1 MHRGLHQTVFHYNDS
16 DGDAMSRPTAA
27 GSSVEAEQ
35 LRPTAAAAKAREPM
49 NVLIVGVGGQ
59 GVIMVSKALA
69 SLAQSKGFEVKQS
82 EVHGMAK
89 RGGTVFSH
97 VRFGPQVWSPTIP
110 KGEADI
116 LVALEW
122 AEGLRWLSFL
132 KPDTGIFICDTKRI
146 VPPFACLNRRPGAPL
161 RYSRETPAEV
171 KAHVAEGYAIDATHM
186 AEKLGNER
194 AANVILIGALS
205 TALDFSAA
213 DWEKSLA
220 EFVPKK
226 TIAVNLEAFRLGRS
240 WIEGAR
246 IAPPDAELP
255 PAGTPAP
262 AHLPYSVR
270 LEITPQW
277 CKSCD
282 ICVKLCPERCLRLNA
297 ERIVELAQPDKCT
310 GCRLCELLCPDF
322 AIRVHLDPAHVQGV
336 ALAAGGSK
344 A

>member
-1 MHRGLHQTVFHYNDS
+1 METE
-16 DGDAMSRPTAA
+16 P
-27 GSSVEAEQ
+27 
-35 LRPTAAAAKAREPM
+35 LRPAAAAAKAREPM

-122 AEGLRWLSFL
+122 AEGLRWLPYL

-171 KAHVAEGYAIDATHM
+171 KSHVAEGYAIDATRM
-186 AEKLGNER
+186 AEELGNER
-194 AANVILIGALS
+194 AANVVLIGALS
-205 TALDFSAA
+205 TALDFRAD
-213 DWEKSLA
+213 DWEQALSA
-220 EFVPKK
+220 FVPKK
-226 TIAVNLEAFRLGRS
+226 TIAVNLDAFRFGRN
-240 WIEGAR
+240 WIDAAR
-246 IAPPDAELP
+246 TS
-255 PAGTPAP
+255 PANIEVPAANAPAP
-262 AHLPYSVR
+262 AHVPYSVR
-270 LEITPQW
+270 LEITPEW

-282 ICVKLCPERCLRLNA
+282 ICVKLCPERCLRLNE
-297 ERIVELAQPDKCT
+297 ERLVELAQPEKCT

-322 AIRVHLDPAHVQGV
+322 AIRVHLDAAASTAAIARGV
-336 ALAAGGSK
+336 IA
-344 A
+344 

>member
-1 MHRGLHQTVFHYNDS
+1 MTQAEEVVEVSVRG
-16 DGDAMSRPTAA
+16 GATA
-27 GSSVEAEQ
+27 GRD
-35 LRPTAAAAKAREPM
+35 LREPV

-59 GVIMVSKALA
+59 GVIMISKVLA
-69 SLAQSKGFEVKQS
+69 SLCQAHGLQVKQS

-122 AEGLRWLSFL
+122 AEGLRWLPFL
-132 KPDTGIFICDTKRI
+132 KPDSGIFICDTKRI
-146 VPPFACLNRRPGAPL
+146 VPPFACLNRRPGAIM

-171 KAHVAEGYAIDATHM
+171 KAHVAEGYAIDATRM
-186 AEKLGNER
+186 AEELGNER
-194 AANVILIGALS
+194 AANVVLIGALS

-213 DWEKSLA
+213 DWEQALSA
-220 EFVPKK
+220 FVPKK
-226 TIAVNLEAFRLGRS
+226 TIAVNLDAFRLGRS
-240 WIEGAR
+240 WIEEAR
-246 IAPPDAELP
+246 SAVPEARAAADTALP
-255 PAGTPAP
+255 AA
-262 AHLPYSVR
+262 APYSVR

-282 ICVKLCPERCLRLNA
+282 ICVKLCPERCLRLND
-297 ERIVELAQPDKCT
+297 ERIVELAQPEKCT

-322 AIRVHLDPAHVQGV
+322 AIRVHLDAAQVQGF
-336 ALAAGGSK
+336 ALAAAGSRP
-344 A
+344 

>member
-1 MHRGLHQTVFHYNDS
+1 MSGPISSRS
-16 DGDAMSRPTAA
+16 D
-27 GSSVEAEQ
+27 VEAQQ
-35 LRPTAAAAKAREPM
+35 LRPSAAAAKAREPM

-69 SLAQSKGFEVKQS
+69 WLAQSKGFEVKQS

-122 AEGLRWLSFL
+122 AEGLRWLPFL

-146 VPPFACLNRRPGAPL
+146 VPPFACLNRQPGAPM

-171 KAHVAEGYAIDATHM
+171 KAHVAEGYAIDATRM
-186 AEKLGNER
+186 AEEIGNER
-194 AANVILIGALS
+194 AANVVLIGALS

-213 DWEKSLA
+213 DWEKALA

-240 WIEGAR
+240 WIDEARTTTPEAEAPAAR
-246 IAPPDAELP
+246 IPVPVD
-255 PAGTPAP
+255 T
-262 AHLPYSVR
+262 PYSVR
-270 LEITPQW
+270 LEITPEW

-282 ICVKLCPERCLRLNA
+282 ICVRLCPERCLQLNG
-297 ERIVELAQPDKCT
+297 ERIVELAQPEKCT

-322 AIRVHLDPAHVQGV
+322 AIRVHLDAAHVQGV
-336 ALAAGGSK
+336 VLAAEGSRP
-344 A
+344 

>member
-1 MHRGLHQTVFHYNDS
+1 
-16 DGDAMSRPTAA
+16 MSAPIAST
-27 GSSVEAEQ
+27 SSTEAEPA
-35 LRPTAAAAKAREPM
+35 RPAATAAKAKEPM

-69 SLAQSKGFEVKQS
+69 WLAQSKGHQVKQS

-122 AEGLRWLSFL
+122 AEGLRWLPYL

-161 RYSRETPAEV
+161 RYSRETPVEV
-171 KAHVAEGYAIDATHM
+171 KAHVAEGYAIDATRM
-186 AEKLGNER
+186 AEELGNER
-194 AANVILIGALS
+194 AGNVVLIGALS
-205 TALDFSAA
+205 TALDFAA
-213 DWEKSLA
+213 EDWEKAISA
-220 EFVPKK
+220 FVPKK
-226 TIAVNLEAFRLGRS
+226 TIAVNLDAFRRGRN
-240 WIEGAR
+240 WIEEAR
-246 IAPPDAELP
+246 TTVPDAEAP
-255 PAGTPAP
+255 VARIPVPADK
-262 AHLPYSVR
+262 PYSVR
-270 LEITPQW
+270 MEITPQW

-297 ERIVELAQPDKCT
+297 ERVVELAQPEKCT

-322 AIRVHLDPAHVQGV
+322 AIRVHLDAAANDV
-336 ALAAGGSK
+336 AAAGAK

>member
-1 MHRGLHQTVFHYNDS
+1 
-16 DGDAMSRPTAA
+16 MSRPTAST
-27 GSSVEAEQ
+27 SSAEAEP

-69 SLAQSKGFEVKQS
+69 WLAQSKGYQVKQS

-110 KGEADI
+110 QGEADI

-122 AEGLRWLSFL
+122 AEGLRWLPFL
-132 KPDTGIFICDTKRI
+132 KPDSGIFICDTKRI

-171 KAHVAEGYAIDATHM
+171 RAHVAEGYAIDATRM
-186 AEKLGNER
+186 AEELGNER
-194 AANVILIGALS
+194 AANVVLIGALS
-205 TALDFSAA
+205 TALDFPAK
-213 DWEKSLA
+213 DWEQALSA
-220 EFVPKK
+220 FVPKK
-226 TIAVNLEAFRLGRS
+226 TIAVNLDAFRLGRS
-240 WIEGAR
+240 WIAEAR
-246 IAPPDAELP
+246 TAVPAAEAPA
-255 PAGTPAP
+255 ANIPAP
-262 AHLPYSVR
+262 AESPYTPR
-270 LEITPQW
+270 LEITQQW

-282 ICVKLCPERCLRLNA
+282 ICVKLCPERCLRLNQ
-297 ERIVELAQPDKCT
+297 ERVVELAQPEKCT

-322 AIRVHLDPAHVQGV
+322 AIRVHLDAIANNVSAEV
-336 ALAAGGSK
+336 AV
-344 A
+344 

>member
-1 MHRGLHQTVFHYNDS
+1 
-16 DGDAMSRPTAA
+16 MSRPNASN
-27 GSSVEAEQ
+27 SSAVSEE

-122 AEGLRWLSFL
+122 AEGLRWLAYL
-132 KPDTGIFICDTKRI
+132 KPDSGIFICDTKRI

-171 KAHVAEGYAIDATHM
+171 REHVAQAYAIDATRM
-186 AEKLGNER
+186 AEELGNER
-194 AANVILIGALS
+194 AANVVLIGALS
-205 TALDFSAA
+205 TALDFPAE

-220 EFVPKK
+220 QFVPKK
-226 TIAVNLEAFRLGRS
+226 TIAVNLDAFRLGRS
-240 WIEGAR
+240 WIAEAR
-246 IAPPDAELP
+246 TRVIEAE
-255 PAGTPAP
+255 AP
-262 AHLPYSVR
+262 ATRIPVPAESPYSVR
-270 LEITPQW
+270 LEITQEW

-322 AIRVHLDPAHVQGV
+322 AIRVHLDRVAARGAPA
-336 ALAAGGSK
+336 
-344 A
+344 

>member
-1 MHRGLHQTVFHYNDS
+1 
-16 DGDAMSRPTAA
+16 MSRLTA
-27 GSSVEAEQ
+27 SSSIEGEQ

-89 RGGTVFSH
+89 RGGSVFSH

-122 AEGLRWLSFL
+122 AEGLRWLPFL
-132 KPDTGIFICDTKRI
+132 KPDSGIFICDTKRI
-146 VPPFACLNRRPGAPL
+146 VPPFACFNRRPGAPL

-171 KAHVAEGYAIDATHM
+171 KAHVAEGYAIDATRM
-186 AEKLGNER
+186 AEELGNER
-194 AANVILIGALS
+194 AANVVLIGALS
-205 TALDFSAA
+205 TALNFSAA
-213 DWEKSLA
+213 DWEQALA

-226 TIAVNLEAFRLGRS
+226 TIAVNVEAFRLGRT
-240 WIEGAR
+240 WIEEAR
-246 IAPPDAELP
+246 TAPPGTQTP
-255 PAGTPAP
+255 PAETPAP

-270 LEITPQW
+270 LEITPEW

-282 ICVKLCPERCLRLNA
+282 ICVKLCPERCLRLND
-297 ERIVELAQPDKCT
+297 ERIVELAQPEKCT

-322 AIRVHLDPAHVQGV
+322 AIRVHLDAAHVQGV
-336 ALAAGGSK
+336 VLAAEGSRP
-344 A
+344 